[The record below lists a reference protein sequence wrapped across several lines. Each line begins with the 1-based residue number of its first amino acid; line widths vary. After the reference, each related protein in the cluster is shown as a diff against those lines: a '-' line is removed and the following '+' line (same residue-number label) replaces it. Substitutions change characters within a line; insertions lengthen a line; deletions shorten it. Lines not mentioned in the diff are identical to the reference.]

1 MDSEHQQV
9 QVHPLLGCAFFVDP
23 NNPEIV
29 IMQFKTKA
37 GLFPVGATR
46 ELLQQLG
53 DVFRA
58 QAFRMS
64 RDQETNIGDDDSFHF

>member
-23 NNPEIV
+23 NNSEIV

-46 ELLQQLG
+46 DLFAATRG
-53 DVFRA
+53 RFSRA
-58 QAFRMS
+58 G
-64 RDQETNIGDDDSFHF
+64 I

>member
-9 QVHPLLGCAFFVDP
+9 QAHPLLGCAFVVDP

-37 GLFPVGATR
+37 GLSPFVATR
-46 ELLQQLG
+46 EILQQLG
-53 DVFRA
+53 DAFHA
-58 QAFRMS
+58 QASRMS
-64 RDQETNIGDDDSFHF
+64 RKQEIKIEDDSFHF